1 MKKNEKGILLET
13 GTNELEIIEFGIGDS
28 CFGINV
34 MKVREI
40 VTPQKITKLPN
51 SHPNAEGVIQLRGEV
66 LPIVDLAKVMGYPP
80 SQKPQDDRVII
91 SEFNRIKVA
100 FHVHSVN
107 RIHRIS
113 WDQIEKPSEFADAD
127 RSTTIGIIKLE
138 DRLIILLDFEKIVVE
153 MSPQSGINVASVKE
167 LGPRERSNKH
177 ILIAE
182 DSVMLRELLKE
193 TLNEAGYHN
202 LHFFNDGKLAWDYLE
217 DLVGNY
223 GHKISEHIQLVIT
236 DIEMPKMDGHHF
248 TKRIKDHPI
257 LRTLP
262 VVIFSSLITDTLRH
276 RGEAVGANAQ
286 VSKPEIKYLV
296 NRIDNLA
303 L

>member
-1 MKKNEKGILLET
+1 MKDKEKGILLET
-13 GTNELEIIEFGIGDS
+13 GTNELEIIEFGIGNGS
-28 CFGINV
+28 FGINV

-40 VTPQKITKLPN
+40 VTTQKVTQLPN
-51 SHPNAEGVIQLRGEV
+51 SHPHAEGVIQLRGEV

-80 SQKPQDDRVII
+80 SNNPKDDRII
-91 SEFNRIKVA
+91 IAEFNKIKVA

-113 WDQIEKPSEFADAD
+113 WEQIEKPSEFADAD
-127 RSTTIGIIKLE
+127 RSTTIGIIKMD

-153 MSPQSGINVASVKE
+153 MSPQSGINVETVKE
-167 LGPRERSNKH
+167 LGERERSNKH

-182 DSVMLRELLKE
+182 DSVMLRELLKQ
-193 TLNEAGYHN
+193 TLNQAGFYN
-202 LHFFNDGKLAWDYLE
+202 LHFYHDGKQAWDRLE
-217 DLVGNY
+217 QLVNDY
-223 GHKISEHIQLVIT
+223 GHNIADHIQLVIT

-248 TKRIKDHPI
+248 TKKIKDHPI
-257 LRTLP
+257 LRQLP

-276 RGEAVGANAQ
+276 RGEVVGADAQ
-286 VSKPEIKYLV
+286 VSKPEINYLV
-296 NRIDNLA
+296 DRIDNLV